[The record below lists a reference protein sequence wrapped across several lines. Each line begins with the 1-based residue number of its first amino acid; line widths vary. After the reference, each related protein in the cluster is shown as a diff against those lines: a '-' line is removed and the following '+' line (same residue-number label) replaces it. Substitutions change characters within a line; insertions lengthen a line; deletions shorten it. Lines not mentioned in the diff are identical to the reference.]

1 MGTAQNKGFWQLGPD
16 GTVNASGGGGGSGG
30 ITTPKPLTI
39 DYAQMD
45 ILDGYVTGVTEH
57 APGDYSFSLDYTQNR
72 TFPSN
77 ADLAFCDVLTD
88 WAALGATDYRL
99 VVEIEVVSEPDD
111 LSGTPYVA
119 AYLKSNAAQRST
131 GVGAVLAL
139 MFHDTGDRSVRQN
152 SSISTDVSADS
163 SMGTP
168 ANVRLIFQPQTGTGG
183 NMRFG
188 MGVEAET
195 SNGPGGLSM
204 WSRSAIISSF
214 TTANVST
221 GYDVAGGGYLALAF
235 QQRVAGSGTGSMRLR
250 FSYWFTQVR

>member
-1 MGTAQNKGFWQLGPD
+1 MPTFGNRFYKQPGT
-16 GTVNASGGGGGSGG
+16 GGGTGGGG
-30 ITTPKPLTI
+30 ITTPQPLLI

-45 ILDGYVTGVTEH
+45 ILDGYVTGVTENV
-57 APGDYSFSLDYTQNR
+57 PGDYTFDLDYAQNR

-77 ADLAFCDVLTD
+77 ADLSFHDVLTD

-119 AYLKSNAAQRST
+119 AYLKSNTAQRST

-139 MFHDTGDRSVRQN
+139 MFHDTGADRSVRQN

-168 ANVRLIFQPQTGTGG
+168 NNVRLIFQPQTGSAS

-188 MGVEAET
+188 FGVEAET

-214 TTANVST
+214 TTANVET

-235 QQRVAGSGTGSMRLR
+235 QQRVAGTGTGSMRLR
-250 FSYWFTQVR
+250 FSYWFAQVR